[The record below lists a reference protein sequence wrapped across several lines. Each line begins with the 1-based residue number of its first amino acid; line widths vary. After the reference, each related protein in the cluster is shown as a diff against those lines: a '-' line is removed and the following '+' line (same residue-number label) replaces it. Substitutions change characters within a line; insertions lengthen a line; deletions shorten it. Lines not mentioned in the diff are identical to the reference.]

1 MMRIESLFLSIFL
14 LWKLVSARKSDRCR
28 TGQKP
33 LEMVNSGGGR
43 WEMAALPSYT
53 HPPVVTSATRGF
65 SDVTRPAAWTPLP
78 L

>member
-1 MMRIESLFLSIFL
+1 
-14 LWKLVSARKSDRCR
+14 
-28 TGQKP
+28 
-33 LEMVNSGGGR
+33 MVNSGGGR